1 MNNPKSIYKTQP
13 IMRFKSIFFILYFF
27 VTITACKKDKAAVP
41 TPTTPAPTL
50 SSFIPT
56 TAGAGTTVTI
66 TGTNFTGTSA
76 VSFGGVAAAAF
87 TVVNPSTITAT
98 IGAGATGSINVT
110 TANGTASVAGFTF
123 VSTPP
128 PSTGLA
134 FSIGGSTGNDYG
146 KDITIDA
153 SGNMILASYFY
164 GTVDFDPATGT
175 TSRMANGAADVGIS
189 KYSGTGQ
196 LLWAISF
203 GSPGVD
209 IPHSVVTDAAG
220 NIYTAGYF
228 SGTCDFDPGAGTA
241 IVTGWGGMAEG
252 ARDAF
257 IIKFDA
263 SGNFLWV
270 KTYANANTEEN
281 CFGIKPDNTG
291 NVFITGVFQGT
302 VNVAGISITSNGL
315 QDVVIAKLNATNG
328 NAIWAYNLGGAG
340 QDEGSA
346 LDIDNT
352 GNIIFSGYF
361 SQSFDADPSAGVS
374 TLSSAGSF
382 DTYFLKFNSTGNLLG
397 AYKFGGA
404 GADIICPG
412 GIAIDNS
419 NNIYLC
425 GNFTGTCNF
434 GGASKTSNGGQDF
447 FVAKYNN
454 SGFFQSVITA
464 GGTDGDQCHRLAIDA
479 TGNMYITG
487 WFRNTTDFGNGKI
500 LTAQASG
507 GGHDIYFG
515 KYSPTGVCQ
524 WVHRAG
530 GTVSGADELSLGTT
544 VDFIGTDKIVLGG
557 RFHGNDDFDPD
568 PSNTKTLTS
577 AGAGDIWL
585 GIYNTST
592 GFLHK

>member
-1 MNNPKSIYKTQP
+1 
-13 IMRFKSIFFILYFF
+13 MRIKSIFFSLSFL
-27 VTITACKKDKAAVP
+27 VAITSCKKDNALVP
-41 TPTTPAPTL
+41 VPTTPAPSV
-50 SSFIPT
+50 SSFTPT
-56 TAGAGTTVTI
+56 TAGTGATVII
-66 TGTNFTGTSA
+66 TGTNFTGATA
-76 VSFGGVAAAAF
+76 VSFGGVAASSF
-87 TVVNPSTITAT
+87 TVVNATTITAI
-98 IGAGATGSINVT
+98 IGAGATGSTSVT
-110 TANGTASVAGFTF
+110 TANGTASLAGFTF
-123 VSTPP
+123 TSPP
-128 PSTGLA
+128 PLPTGLA
-134 FSIGGSTGNDYG
+134 FSIGGSAGNDYG

-164 GTVDFDPATGT
+164 GTVDFDPGTSIANRIAT
-175 TSRMANGAADVGIS
+175 GAADVGIS
-189 KYSGTGQ
+189 KYSVTGQ

-209 IPHSVVTDAAG
+209 IPHSVVTDATG

-241 IVTGWGGMAEG
+241 IVTGSGGIAEG

-257 IIKFDA
+257 VIKFDA

-281 CFGIKPDNTG
+281 CFGIKPDNAG
-291 NVFITGVFQGT
+291 SVFITGVFQGT
-302 VNVAGISITSNGL
+302 VNVGGISITSNGV

-328 NAIWAYNLGGAG
+328 NAIWAYNVGGAG

-374 TLSSAGSF
+374 TLTSAGSF
-382 DTYFLKFNSTGNLLG
+382 DTYFLKFNSAGSLLN

-404 GADIICPG
+404 GADIVAPG

-434 GGASKTSNGGQDF
+434 GGTTKTSNGGQDF

-454 SGFFQSVITA
+454 NGIYQSVITA
-464 GGTDGDQCHRLAIDA
+464 GGTGGDQCHRLAIDA
-479 TGNMYITG
+479 TGNIYITG
-487 WFRNTTDFGNGKI
+487 WFRNTTDFGNSKV

-515 KYSPTGVCQ
+515 KYSATGVCQ

-530 GTVSGADELSLGTT
+530 GAVSGIDELSLGTT
-544 VDFIGTDKIVLGG
+544 VDFIGTDKIVIGG
-557 RFHGNDDFDPD
+557 RFHGSDDFDPD
-568 PSNTKTLTS
+568 PANTKTLTS

-585 GIYNTST
+585 GIYSTST
-592 GFLHK
+592 GFLYK